1 MCLKHMFE
9 STEQGRGAESDEK
22 TRQRLLDAAGEVFAD
37 QGFRNATVREICRRA
52 GANVAAVNYHFG
64 DKERLY
70 LEVMRQAH
78 GHAFSKY
85 PSDMGLPP
93 GAPPEDRVRSFVK
106 AFLLRILDIGKSSWA
121 GRLMSKEL
129 SEPTAALDFIVN
141 EQIRPNFIFLSTAL
155 RELLG
160 PAAAATP
167 DGDALVRRCAAS
179 IVGQCLFYHFGRP
192 ILERLQPG
200 TKVGVEQVE
209 ALSAHIAAFSLAAVR
224 GFGKQERAGRNGKR
238 KPAKARR
245 A

>member
-1 MCLKHMFE
+1 MFE
-9 STEQGRGAESDEK
+9 NTRQAQGAESDEK
-22 TRQRLLDAAGEVFAD
+22 TRERLLDAAGEVFAE

-52 GANVAAVNYHFG
+52 AANVAAVNYHFG

-85 PSDMGLPP
+85 PSDLGLPP

-129 SEPTAALDFIVN
+129 SEPTAALDFIVD

-160 PAAAATP
+160 PAAAAA

-192 ILERLQPG
+192 VLERLQPG
-200 TKVGVEQVE
+200 TKIGVEQVE
-209 ALSAHIAAFSLAAVR
+209 ALSAHIAAFSLAAIR
-224 GFGKQERAGRNGKR
+224 GLAKAEPAKAEPAKRDGKR